1 MNHRNTVTEF
11 QSQTKASSKRPSL
24 ERHTLSRDI
33 PSENI
38 DMLGPDP
45 QRVVEAYV
53 DLGLSNEKIARY
65 FRISEACVVAIRAAT
80 TNSKENKLGRL
91 RASKWLFDL
100 LRRRCSS
107 VPCYQCFTQ
116 THSAMIKDHGEVQ
129 IAPPSAML
137 CFRT

>member
-1 MNHRNTVTEF
+1 MNHRNTVREF
-11 QSQTKASSKRPSL
+11 QSQTKASSKRLSL

-53 DLGLSNEKIARY
+53 DLGLSNEEIARY

-80 TNSKENKLGRL
+80 TNSKANKLGRL

-100 LRRRCSS
+100 LRRRCTN
-107 VPCYQCFTQ
+107 V
-116 THSAMIKDHGEVQ
+116 M
-129 IAPPSAML
+129 APKRWA
-137 CFRT
+137 